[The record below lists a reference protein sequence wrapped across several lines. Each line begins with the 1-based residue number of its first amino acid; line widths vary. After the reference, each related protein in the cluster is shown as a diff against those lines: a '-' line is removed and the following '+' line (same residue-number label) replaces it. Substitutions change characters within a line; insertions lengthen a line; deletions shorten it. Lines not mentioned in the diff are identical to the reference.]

1 MANELTFTKEEAKQI
16 QKLSLSNL
24 DFRQNFNLIIN
35 AWRLQKISTKNA
47 VDLIKEEL
55 EKALNQA

>member
-55 EKALNQA
+55 RKA

>member
-24 DFRQNFNLIIN
+24 EFRQNFNLIIN

-55 EKALNQA
+55 EKV